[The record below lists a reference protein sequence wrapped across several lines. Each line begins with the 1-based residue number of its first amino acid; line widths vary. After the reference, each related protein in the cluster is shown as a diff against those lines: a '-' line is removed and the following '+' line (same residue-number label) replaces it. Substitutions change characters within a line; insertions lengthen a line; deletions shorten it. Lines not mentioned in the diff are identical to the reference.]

1 MLPAPAAAAMTKAYS
16 ALPLSIS
23 LFTAHF
29 GLAEPPA
36 NFGLTR
42 YNVLRLPSWLKT
54 LADMGRC
61 AELLAQDPNGA
72 MPSYGL
78 TNYGAIDSGLGDG
91 KLTLVTAVG
100 VDRVENWASLSK
112 DEEKRRREAWLDA
125 LQADI
130 DRAYPGFGS
139 AVKVRMFLNARSM
152 QGFLGTP
159 GGAVYGFAPTPFARG
174 VWSGWP
180 RSARTPVPGLLLA
193 SSFGLAGGYSGAMLA
208 GADAAGLILKN

>member
-1 MLPAPAAAAMTKAYS
+1 MIDAIDPLNPGGDEDRIEAPLVLMNGPPHALPAMLQAPAAAAMTKAY
-16 ALPLSIS
+16 AGLPLSIS

-36 NFGLTR
+36 KFGLTR
-42 YNVLRLPSWLKT
+42 YTTMRLPPWMKA

-61 AELLAQDPNGA
+61 ADVLAQEPGSA
-72 MPSYGL
+72 MPAYGL
-78 TNYGAIDSGLGDG
+78 TNYGAIDAGLGDG

-139 AVKVRMFLNARSM
+139 AVKTRLFLNARSM

-159 GGAVYGFAPTPFARG
+159 GGAVYGFAPTPGG
-174 VWSGWP
+174 V
-180 RSARTPVPGLLLA
+180 T
-193 SSFGLAGGYSGAMLA
+193 
-208 GADAAGLILKN
+208 